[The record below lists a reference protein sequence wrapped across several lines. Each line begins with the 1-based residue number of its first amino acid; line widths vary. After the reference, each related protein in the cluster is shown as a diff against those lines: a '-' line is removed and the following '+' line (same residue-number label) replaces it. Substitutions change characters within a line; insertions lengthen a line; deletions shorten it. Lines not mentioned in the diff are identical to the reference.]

1 MTSAQSKTSSSV
13 STEKKPGNHSA
24 TSLPEEEEG
33 VTITVD
39 GEEFHFGYSR
49 ATKFIECPRAYEETY
64 VNGHRTPGGT
74 PMRRGTAYHA
84 TLEGLLNYKIN
95 KDGALYPLE
104 KTENYAWK
112 NAVKENLAD
121 GECARVVQA
130 ARFYH
135 ARLYPVHNP
144 ILVEV
149 DFDFWKDDVRYTGKI
164 DLVEWQNEKG
174 KRKIFIRDHK
184 FSYDTWAESRAKY
197 GVQPIIYQWAWEEQL
212 CKELQGTEFDGLEY
226 GGFSYNIIRL
236 FPTTVIQDVF
246 IKPCNAVASDWWNR
260 QLKEMARCIKNGTFY
275 ALPGDKKCQYCDHKK
290 RCKPTIYTVKS
301 TFIGDANE
309 DEE

>member
-13 STEKKPGNHSA
+13 SAAAEPGNQSA
-24 TSLPEEEEG
+24 ISLPEEEG
-33 VTITVD
+33 VIAVID
-39 GEEFHFGYSR
+39 GKEFHFGYSR
-49 ATKFIECPRAYEETY
+49 AAKFIECPRAYEETY

-74 PMRRGTAYHA
+74 PMRRGSAYHA

-95 KDGALYPLE
+95 KNGALYPIE
-104 KTENYAWK
+104 KTEKYAWK
-112 NAVKENLAD
+112 NALAQD
-121 GECARVVQA
+121 LSESECTRVVQA

-135 ARLYPVHNP
+135 ARMYPRHNP
-144 ILVEV
+144 LLVEI
-149 DFDFWKDDVRYTGKI
+149 DFDFWKDGVRYTGKI
-164 DLVEWQNEKG
+164 DLVEWQDVKG

-212 CKELQGTEFDGLEY
+212 YKEFAGTEFDGLEY

-236 FPTTVIQDVF
+236 YPTPVIQDMF
-246 IKPCNAVASDWWNR
+246 IKPCSKAASTWWSK
-260 QLKEMARCIKNGTFY
+260 QLRAMALCITNGTFY
-275 ALPGDKKCQYCDHKK
+275 ATPGDKKCQYCDHKK
-290 RCKPTIYTVKS
+290 RCSPTIYTVKP
-301 TFIGDANE
+301 TLIGDISE